1 MDKPRVQQSL
11 LPGVFSAPERKR
23 RTSFTTSMMQDLKG
37 MLHDQRC
44 TCEKAYN
51 AVKSYVVYGAKTAG
65 RRGLTLFDVITDMN
79 SFLILWKD
87 DHAAYWACFL
97 LSSIMLP
104 YIVFWASSH
113 NFEDATRAHTLFNKK
128 SARTCG
134 EKLTR
139 LYYCLIA
146 MPIVGLV
153 LTFFQI
159 TMWWL
164 SEIFLGTCWQSKHK
178 QYVHQMEKRE
188 MVKFTGKD
196 VSLES
201 EGTQQLFRS
210 VPMIPS
216 ANAAR
221 YLTIIEL
228 FFESIPQCMLQLYIY
243 VQGTSSYFTF
253 HDVLLS
259 VSASVLNIAMNGV
272 MITHDAHAVGMNL
285 QDYIV
290 YFMGNRIGDM
300 MGSLVPINKVLI
312 SSKRHVCK
320 LTGFSTMYLTD
331 VPRKMHRVISS
342 SPTPV
347 HMKTI
352 ILPPLRR
359 CIHASDLEALFDMIV
374 ATRHKINIHVTML
387 ANTAHHVDTLI
398 VCDEFI
404 GDSKEASDAQRTE
417 ACTCMDNVQEGLNVL
432 QCCSLKCGDFLFGE
446 KEYTIDEAFHVR
458 KNMRCCGCFTA
469 CTSQKAYEL
478 KRRDSKVEKR
488 NKLKKSITFL
498 WPAISDTNE
507 GIIVSS
513 EVANILMLYALVGDY
528 PILLA
533 IHNVLAEHGAL
544 GKAFLLLCEVVH
556 GRLADTPHCAR
567 TGRKRWVER
576 ETKQEQKQEQKQERE
591 ATYKPI
597 PLKQYDMKTFAY
609 EIICSTLLRADGD
622 VA

>member
-1 MDKPRVQQSL
+1 MI
-11 LPGVFSAPERKR
+11 PGVFYVPEKKR
-23 RTSFTTSMMQDLKG
+23 RTSFTTFMMQDIKV
-37 MLHDQRC
+37 MLHDKRC

-134 EKLTR
+134 EKMTR

-146 MPIVGLV
+146 MPIVGLI

-164 SEIFLGTCWQSKHK
+164 CEIFLGTFWQSKHK
-178 QYVHQMEKRE
+178 QYVLRMEKRE
-188 MVKFTGKD
+188 TVKFTGKD

-201 EGTQQLFRS
+201 EETQQLFRS

-228 FFESIPQCMLQLYIY
+228 FFESIPQCMLQIYIY
-243 VQGTSSYFTF
+243 VLGTSSYFTF

-259 VSASVLNIAMNGV
+259 VSASVLNIAMNAV

-290 YFMGNRIGDM
+290 YFMGNRIADM
-300 MGSLVPINKVLI
+300 MSSLVPINKVLI

-331 VPRKMHRVISS
+331 VPRKMHRVISA

-359 CIHASDLEALFDMIV
+359 GIDVSDLEALFDMIV

-387 ANTAHHVDTLI
+387 ANAARQVDNLI
-398 VCDEFI
+398 VCEEFI

-432 QCCSLKCGDFLFGE
+432 QCCSLKFGDFLFGE

-458 KNMRCCGCFTA
+458 KKMLCCGCFTV
-469 CTSQKAYEL
+469 CTSQKAYDYE
-478 KRRDSKVEKR
+478 RRDSKTEKS
-488 NKLKKSITFL
+488 NKLRSSIAFL

-507 GIIVSS
+507 RGTISS

-533 IHNVLAEHGAL
+533 IRNVLTEQYTL
-544 GKAFLLLCEVVH
+544 GKAFSLLCEVVH
-556 GRLADTPHCAR
+556 GRLADNPNCAR
-567 TGRKRWVER
+567 TGRKRWMEQK
-576 ETKQEQKQEQKQERE
+576 ETKDQEEHKSEESDG
-591 ATYKPI
+591 TYKPI
-597 PLKQYDMKTFAY
+597 PLKQYDQKTFAY
-609 EIICSTLLRADGD
+609 EIICSTFLRDDD
-622 VA
+622 VV